1 MFDYIFDETNKVESD
16 IKNKI
21 LLQFENIT
29 EEKEAYLKEV
39 FVNCSRFEYA
49 FWDMSYKMEI

>member
-1 MFDYIFDETNKVESD
+1 MHDVYKWISQ
-16 IKNKI
+16 KI
-21 LLQFENIT
+21 NEGKTWECIENIT